1 MPNFLKTLTHH
12 YQEQVARHKN
22 LPFLKA
28 TMAASAIVAT
38 SDGEVTF
45 DERMR
50 VDQVL
55 ETLEALKVFD
65 PHEGVN
71 LFNGFV
77 EALKQSP
84 EAGHAAAVE
93 AIMVVAGDPEKAEL
107 MVRICLALS
116 ETDGEVSLVEQ
127 IEIVTLCSLLGL
139 DARAFGLYRDEIG
152 KALAMK

>member
-1 MPNFLKTLTHH
+1 MPDFLKNLTHH
-12 YQEQVARHKN
+12 YREQVARHKN

-28 TMAASAIVAT
+28 TMAASAVVSM
-38 SDGEVTF
+38 SDGEITF

-77 EALKQSP
+77 EALKESP
-84 EAGHAAAVE
+84 ETGHAAAVA
-93 AIMVVAGDPEKAEL
+93 AIMAGANDPEKAEL
-107 MVRICLALS
+107 MIRICLALS
-116 ETDGEVSLVEQ
+116 ESDGEVSLVEQ

-139 DARAFGLYRDEIG
+139 DAKAFGLYRDEIR
-152 KALAMK
+152 KALAME

>member
-1 MPNFLKTLTHH
+1 MPDFLKNLTHH
-12 YQEQVARHKN
+12 YREQVARHKN

-28 TMAASAIVAT
+28 TMAASAVVSM
-38 SDGEVTF
+38 SDGEITF

-77 EALKQSP
+77 EALKESP
-84 EAGHAAAVE
+84 EAGHAEAVA
-93 AIMVVAGDPEKAEL
+93 AIMAGANDPEKAEL
-107 MVRICLALS
+107 MIRICLALS
-116 ETDGEVSLVEQ
+116 ESDGEVSLVEQ

-139 DARAFGLYRDEIG
+139 DARAFGLYRDEIR
-152 KALAMK
+152 KALAME

>member
-1 MPNFLKTLTHH
+1 
-12 YQEQVARHKN
+12 
-22 LPFLKA
+22 
-28 TMAASAIVAT
+28 
-38 SDGEVTF
+38 
-45 DERMR
+45 

-93 AIMVVAGDPEKAEL
+93 AIMAVAADPEKAEL

-152 KALAMK
+152 KALAME